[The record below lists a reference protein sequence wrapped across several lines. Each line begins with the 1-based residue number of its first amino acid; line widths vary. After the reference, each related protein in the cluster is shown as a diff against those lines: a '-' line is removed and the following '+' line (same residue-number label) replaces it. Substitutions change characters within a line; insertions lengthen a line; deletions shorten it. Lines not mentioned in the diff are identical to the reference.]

1 VQKFS
6 GFVSGTAAIAVLSAV
21 VMTGTVQFAR
31 AQDAGGKKWKD
42 TAEYDLYMSANKNVS
57 ANKGAEALADLDN
70 WKAKYA
76 ESDYKDDRAV
86 LYIQAYAAAKQPAK
100 AVDAARDINNRG
112 VDTVFS
118 DPKAG
123 PPNAI
128 RALFSTVF
136 AITQVADPTPEELAI
151 GDKAA
156 HTLLDYNRKPDGVA
170 DAAWAEART
179 TQLQPPAKAALL
191 FIAMLPGNKAF
202 KDKNWAGC
210 EAAYAKALGTYPQNS
225 AISYQLGLCM
235 RSQAAEK
242 PEKRSQA
249 AYEFQRAVVIDAT
262 LGGSANADTIKKYAD
277 GYYTNM
283 HGSDEG
289 LAALKE
295 LVKASPLPPADFKV
309 KTATEIAEE
318 EQAIFEK
325 SNPQLA
331 LWMKIKGAL
340 ADTNGEQYFA
350 GQLKDS
356 QVPQLRGTLVE
367 AKPACRPKELIVA
380 VPLPGNTPTPEIT
393 LKLEAALTGKPELNQ
408 EFHWEGVPSAF
419 TKDPF
424 MLTMDTAKDKL
435 EGLKTTPCV
444 AAPAGGKKTGGAP
457 KKK

>member
-1 VQKFS
+1 MYKFLRFMS
-6 GFVSGTAAIAVLSAV
+6 GAAAIAVWSAV
-21 VMTGTVQFAR
+21 MLTGTVQSAR
-31 AQDAGGKKWKD
+31 AQSAAKKWKD
-42 TAEYDLYMSANKNVS
+42 TAEYDLYISASKAVA
-57 ANKGAEALADLDN
+57 ANNGTQALTDLDS
-70 WKAKYA
+70 WKSKYPTT
-76 ESDYKDDRAV
+76 DYNDDREV
-86 LYIQAYAAAKQPAK
+86 LYIRAYAAAKQPAK
-100 AVDAARDINNRG
+100 AVDAAADIINRG
-112 VDTVFS
+112 VDTVFA
-118 DPKAG
+118 DPKTG
-123 PPNAI
+123 PPSAI
-128 RALFSTVF
+128 QALFATVV
-136 AITQVADPTPEELAI
+136 AITQVTAPTPDQMAI

-156 HTLLDYNRKPDGVA
+156 HALLDYNRKPEGVA
-170 DAAWAEART
+170 DDKWNEART
-179 TQLQPPAKAALL
+179 TQLQPTAKAALMY
-191 FIAMLPGNKAF
+191 IAMLPGNEAF
-202 KDKNWAGC
+202 GKKDWAGC
-210 EAAYAKALGTYPQNS
+210 EAAYAKALASYPQNA

-235 RSQAAEK
+235 RSQAADK

-249 AYEFQRAVVIDAT
+249 AYEFQRAVALDAT

-295 LVKASPLPPADFKV
+295 AVKASPLPPDGFKI

-318 EQAIFEK
+318 KQAEFEK

-340 ADTNGEQYFA
+340 ADTNGEQYFD

-356 QVPQLRGTLVE
+356 QVPQLRGTLVD

-408 EFHWEGVPSAF
+408 EFHWEGVPTAF

-435 EGLKTTPCV
+435 EGLKTTPC
-444 AAPAGGKKTGGAP
+444 APTVTRRPVP

>member
-1 VQKFS
+1 VYKFLR
-6 GFVSGTAAIAVLSAV
+6 FMSGTAAIAVLSAV
-21 VMTGTVQFAR
+21 VLTGTVQSAR

-42 TAEYDLYMSANKNVS
+42 TAEYDLYMSASKAVA
-57 ANKGAEALADLDN
+57 ANNGTQALTDLDS
-70 WKAKYA
+70 WKSKYPTT
-76 ESDYKDDRAV
+76 DYKDDRDV
-86 LYIQAYAAAKQPAK
+86 LYIRAYAAAKQPAK
-100 AVDAARDINNRG
+100 AVDAAADIINRG
-112 VDTVFS
+112 VDTVFP
-118 DPKAG
+118 DPKSG
-123 PPNAI
+123 PPSAI
-128 RALFSTVF
+128 QALFATVV
-136 AITQVADPTPEELAI
+136 AITQVTDPTPDQMAI

-156 HTLLDYNRKPDGVA
+156 HALLDYNRKPEGVA
-170 DAAWAEART
+170 DDKWNEART
-179 TQLQPPAKAALL
+179 TQLQPTAKAALMY
-191 FIAMLPGNKAF
+191 IAMLPGNQAF
-202 KDKNWAGC
+202 AKKDWAGC
-210 EAAYAKALGTYPQNS
+210 EAAYTKALGSYPQNA

-249 AYEFQRAVVIDAT
+249 AYEFQRAVALDPT

-295 LVKASPLPPADFKV
+295 AAKANPLPPDGFKV
-309 KTATEIAEE
+309 KTATEISEEKQAE
-318 EQAIFEK
+318 FEK

-340 ADTNGEQYFA
+340 ADTNGEQYFD

-356 QVPQLRGTLVE
+356 QVPQLRGTLVD

-393 LKLEAALTGKPELNQ
+393 LKLEAALTGKPDLNQ
-408 EFHWEGVPSAF
+408 EFHWEGVPTAF

-424 MLTMDTAKDKL
+424 MLTMDTNKDKL
-435 EGLKTTPCV
+435 EGLKTTPCAPP
-444 AAPAGGKKTGGAP
+444 AARRPVP

>member
-1 VQKFS
+1 VYKFLRFMS
-6 GFVSGTAAIAVLSAV
+6 GAAAIAVWSAV
-21 VMTGTVQFAR
+21 MLTGTVQSAR
-31 AQDAGGKKWKD
+31 AQSAAKKWKD
-42 TAEYDLYMSANKNVS
+42 TAEYDLYISASKAVA
-57 ANKGAEALADLDN
+57 ANNGTQALTDLDS
-70 WKAKYA
+70 WKSKYPTT
-76 ESDYKDDRAV
+76 DYNDDREV
-86 LYIQAYAAAKQPAK
+86 LYIRAYAAAKQPAK
-100 AVDAARDINNRG
+100 AVDAAADIINRG
-112 VDTVFS
+112 VDTVFA
-118 DPKAG
+118 DPKTG
-123 PPNAI
+123 PPSAI
-128 RALFSTVF
+128 QALFATVV
-136 AITQVADPTPEELAI
+136 AITQVTAPTPDQMAI

-156 HTLLDYNRKPDGVA
+156 HALLDYNRKPEGVA
-170 DAAWAEART
+170 DDKWNEART
-179 TQLQPPAKAALL
+179 TQLQPTAKAALMY
-191 FIAMLPGNKAF
+191 IAMLPGNEAF
-202 KDKNWAGC
+202 GKKDWAGC
-210 EAAYAKALGTYPQNS
+210 EAAYAKALASYPQNA

-235 RSQAAEK
+235 RSQAADK

-249 AYEFQRAVVIDAT
+249 AYEFQRAVALDAT

-295 LVKASPLPPADFKV
+295 AVKASPLPPDGFKI

-318 EQAIFEK
+318 KQAEFEK

-340 ADTNGEQYFA
+340 ADTNGEQYFD

-356 QVPQLRGTLVE
+356 QVPQLRGTLVD

-408 EFHWEGVPSAF
+408 EFHWEGVPTAF

-435 EGLKTTPCV
+435 EGLKTTPC
-444 AAPAGGKKTGGAP
+444 APTVTRRPVP